1 MQLAARSSQVYD
13 MGSVSGT
20 VSYPVRAKA
29 SAEFRQSEFSVF
41 DLVSRDVPLSRY
53 TC

>member
-13 MGSVSGT
+13 MGSRERYSVVSG
-20 VSYPVRAKA
+20 KA